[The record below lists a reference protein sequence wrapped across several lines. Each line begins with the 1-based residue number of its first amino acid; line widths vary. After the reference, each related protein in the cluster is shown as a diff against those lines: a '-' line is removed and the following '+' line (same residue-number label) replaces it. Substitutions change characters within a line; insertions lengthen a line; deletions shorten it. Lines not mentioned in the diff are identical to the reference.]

1 MSFFCYLLYSG
12 SAKTYIGATVDPNR
26 RLRQHNGELV
36 GGARRTSGLQWKRA
50 LYVGGFPDWTAALQ
64 FEWSWKRHGRGKH
77 GLFGKIR
84 ALLALLDT
92 PRSTKT
98 ALPFALWSAPPWFS
112 IEEAIRPMLEKIEGG
127 DRLLS
132 VCGARASVLSSSV
145 LPFNLLTNVLPS
157 NLLTSEMSSA
167 ATSSASS
174 AKVITKVKTTKTV
187 AATAAATAATAA
199 TGGAGSASV
208 ATKASPAATKASP
221 AAATAA
227 PAPATAAT
235 AAIQG
240 PTLESVAH
248 NIELMMLQ
256 ITELNG
262 KLDATIGLLSAS
274 ASATASGAKAPKAKG
289 AKAEKAEKVVKAP
302 KEKAAKE
309 PKEKKAC
316 PPAAEGV
323 VRFSSSAGTAPNR
336 IFSPLFKQSFTV
348 GDKEFQ
354 TVEHY
359 AQYIKFAT
367 TDPEFAVSLLE
378 KAPATLRMAG
388 GGKKHEADPEYNIE
402 AAYRAAYTAA
412 MAENEDL
419 KTALLATGDAP
430 IEAEY
435 PSDAVL
441 GIGEDGAGQNL
452 LGAILMALRTTA
464 RA

>member
-1 MSFFCYLLYSG
+1 
-12 SAKTYIGATVDPNR
+12 
-26 RLRQHNGELV
+26 
-36 GGARRTSGLQWKRA
+36 
-50 LYVGGFPDWTAALQ
+50 
-64 FEWSWKRHGRGKH
+64 
-77 GLFGKIR
+77 
-84 ALLALLDT
+84 
-92 PRSTKT
+92 
-98 ALPFALWSAPPWFS
+98 
-112 IEEAIRPMLEKIEGG
+112 MLEKIEGG

-167 ATSSASS
+167 ATSSTPG

-187 AATAAATAATAA
+187 AATATAATAA
-199 TGGAGSASV
+199 AGGAGSASV

-221 AAATAA
+221 AATKASPAAATA
-227 PAPATAAT
+227 PAPATAAP
-235 AAIQG
+235 QG

-274 ASATASGAKAPKAKG
+274 AASAASAASGAKAPKAKG

-388 GGKKHEADPEYNIE
+388 GGKKHEVDPEYNIE
-402 AAYRAAYTAA
+402 AAYRAAYTASI
-412 MAENEDL
+412 AENEDL
-419 KTALLATGDAP
+419 KAALLATGDAP

-441 GIGEDGAGQNL
+441 GIGEDGTGQNL
-452 LGAILMALRTTA
+452 LGAILMALRITA